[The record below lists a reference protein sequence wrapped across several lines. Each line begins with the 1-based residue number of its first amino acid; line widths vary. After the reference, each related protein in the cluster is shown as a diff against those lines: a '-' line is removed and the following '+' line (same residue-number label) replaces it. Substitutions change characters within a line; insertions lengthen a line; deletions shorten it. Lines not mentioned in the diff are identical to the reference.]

1 MFNTGAYEDAI
12 SAYSN
17 TRDIESNVQTLILR
31 AKCFMLI
38 KELNSALGDLEKIL
52 VITEGSAEALFDLN
66 SLTAL
71 KLSVESDENS
81 FVEGYNQLE

>member
-1 MFNTGAYEDAI
+1 
-12 SAYSN
+12 
-17 TRDIESNVQTLILR
+17 
-31 AKCFMLI
+31 MLI